1 MRENRRNLDAAYAHK
16 KQNKEY
22 KLDFNETIKAI
33 ADLLEECYGVTFY
46 ELCRETTMSKLA
58 HREVKPEDVAWR
70 RMLESR
76 EDLRKYVAKVVDT
89 GELYTP
95 PTSKELEQMSKDA
108 MMDDDD
114 DFVSAVAAAPP
125 MPPELDTDSDE
136 GDYSSGLSLSPD
148 PSLTLSLS
156 LSLSLCLSLSLSPTL
171 SLCLSLCLSTHSI

>member
-1 MRENRRNLDAAYAHK
+1 M
-16 KQNKEY
+16 
-22 KLDFNETIKAI
+22 
-33 ADLLEECYGVTFY
+33 
-46 ELCRETTMSKLA
+46 KLA

-76 EDLRKYVAKVVDT
+76 EDLRKYVAKSVDT
-89 GELYTP
+89 GELYAP

-125 MPPELDTDSDE
+125 MAPELDTDSDE

-148 PSLTLSLS
+148 PSLSMSLS
-156 LSLSLCLSLSLSPTL
+156 LSLILSLSLSPTL
-171 SLCLSLCLSTHSI
+171 SLCLSLCLSTRSM

>member
-16 KQNKEY
+16 KKNKEY

-89 GELYTP
+89 GELYAP
-95 PTSKELEQMSKDA
+95 PTSHIWSYMAVCDQNDSTETCLGLDSVRAKLSMVLIRPLATIRA
-108 MMDDDD
+108 MACN
-114 DFVSAVAAAPP
+114 FWV
-125 MPPELDTDSDE
+125 
-136 GDYSSGLSLSPD
+136 
-148 PSLTLSLS
+148 TLQVFR
-156 LSLSLCLSLSLSPTL
+156 
-171 SLCLSLCLSTHSI
+171 